1 MANVWW
7 VNQKHKING
16 RLVNEVVW
24 SPGASPEDPSQQSH
38 WKKMW
43 EAKIGDF
50 IVHYSSESQQI
61 VALSRVLTEATPA
74 RNPFP
79 GDETWGDEGKQLNVE
94 LTRLEV
100 PINKK
105 DIPIAARKASSG
117 KYQPFI
123 ASGEKVRQGYFF
135 PVPYVLWSAILA
147 LAGIETTDYEV
158 FQSGLNELS
167 VAGATDISRVAKG
180 RAEQTLLRECLLGG
194 RSEARCGI
202 CGKMTPKRYLRA
214 AHIKKRSTASER
226 ERRNPNIAMLAC
238 VLGCDQAF
246 ENGDIRVLN
255 DGSIVLGNSDDAFL
269 QAQFGALIGRKAP
282 AFNEE
287 NRRFFA
293 ARLASF

>member
-1 MANVWW
+1 
-7 VNQKHKING
+7 
-16 RLVNEVVW
+16 
-24 SPGASPEDPSQQSH
+24 
-38 WKKMW
+38 MW